1 MKKQNNS
8 FSNQEHVLWMPMT
21 DMLASTLMITFLF
34 IAISTIV
41 RAMNAKPPVIKLE
54 DTADYRFGTGSFIL
68 SERFKTSLRE
78 RAIPQVKN
86 TIKCYGIDT
95 IEIIGHTDGRP
106 GGSFSNL
113 DNMIGQAAKTN
124 DFKRVIAGSNIDLG
138 FLRGMSVKAE
148 IEKSLKESK
157 LNNIGFRV
165 LSAGSTIS
173 PEGLFLPGKK
183 LDEKSRR
190 RIEIRFLRISQ
201 KPFIPICS

>member
-1 MKKQNNS
+1 MKKRNKVN
-8 FSNQEHVLWMPMT
+8 SNQEHILWMPMT

-34 IAISTIV
+34 IAVSTIV

-54 DTADYRFGTGSFIL
+54 DTADYRFGTGSFLL
-68 SERFKTSLRE
+68 SRSFKASLHD
-78 RAIPQVKN
+78 RAIPQIKN

-113 DNMIGQAAKTN
+113 DKMIGQAAKTSELE
-124 DFKRVIAGSNIDLG
+124 KLIAGSNIDLG
-138 FLRGMSVKAE
+138 FLRGMSVKSE
-148 IEKSLKESK
+148 IQSALNKSG
-157 LNNIGFRV
+157 LNTLGYRV

-173 PEGLFLPGKK
+173 PNGIFLPGRKI
-183 LDEKSRR
+183 DEKSRR

-201 KPFIPICS
+201 KPFIPRCS